1 MKQLT
6 SLEKSYNEELKHLR
20 NLVLNIKEEQSN
32 VSHENLKELQNTIEQ
47 EISSLKENIFSLDGL

>member
-1 MKQLT
+1 VKQLT